1 LGGSYETERKCRGE
15 RQDALCE
22 MRYLID
28 TNIIVYL
35 IGDPD
40 LHDEDVKA
48 IIAEPDTLLYASVE
62 SARELVVAYN
72 NKGLFAK
79 RWNTSEDM
87 LRSIVE
93 EYFIEFH
100 PVVLDHILTYACL
113 QINEAQAHKDPSD
126 HVIISQAITE
136 RLPLISSDTRFPF
149 YRKQGLELMVNKK

>member
-1 LGGSYETERKCRGE
+1 
-15 RQDALCE
+15 

-35 IGDPD
+35 VGDPD
-40 LHDEDVKA
+40 MLDNDVKA

-62 SARELVVAYN
+62 SARELVIAYN

-79 RWNTSEDM
+79 RWKTAAM

-93 EYFIEFH
+93 EYYIEFR
-100 PVVLDHILTYACL
+100 PVTLENIFTYSRL
-113 QINEAQAHKDPSD
+113 QLNEAEDHKDPSD
-126 HVIISQAITE
+126 HVIIAHAMTE

-149 YRKQGLELMVNKK
+149 YRKQGLDLVFNKK

>member
-1 LGGSYETERKCRGE
+1 
-15 RQDALCE
+15 

-35 IGDPD
+35 VGDPD
-40 LHDEDVKA
+40 MLDNDVKA

-79 RWNTSEDM
+79 RWKTAEAM

-93 EYFIEFH
+93 EYYIEFR
-100 PVVLDHILTYACL
+100 PITLDNILTYSRL
-113 QINEAQAHKDPSD
+113 RLNEVEYHKDPSD
-126 HVIISQAITE
+126 HVIIAHAMTE
-136 RLPLISSDTRFPF
+136 HLPLISSDTRFPF
-149 YRKQGLELMVNKK
+149 YRKQGLDLVFNKK